1 MRNIFKKYG
10 LTISAVVLA
19 VGKGL
24 KSVAK
29 GVWDG
34 FKTLGG
40 KFAAILPSLISLIIG
55 FISRAA
61 ESVISFLS
69 QNAWLLILGV
79 AIFMVEW
86 FQNKKWW
93 IKKAKTRPAE
103 IKLTFTISW
112 LVSLAWAL
120 CFIFIW
126 WFCLHMNFSWS
137 LINWIWLVRGW
148 SVIFWWAPIHVPSSN
163 WFHLQIHWFFD
174 YELYVRTCL
183 LQVLLYPTVLRVF
196 RRVVE
201 GMNQVP
207 GETARSSLTFAS
219 LMVSWNLWTLFEMS
233 GFLIASSTRMKD
245 SCWASSALP
254 NEPKIDDLTLTYTL
268 GIQ

>member
-1 MRNIFKKYG
+1 
-10 LTISAVVLA
+10 
-19 VGKGL
+19 
-24 KSVAK
+24 
-29 GVWDG
+29 
-34 FKTLGG
+34 
-40 KFAAILPSLISLIIG
+40 
-55 FISRAA
+55 
-61 ESVISFLS
+61 
-69 QNAWLLILGV
+69 
-79 AIFMVEW
+79 
-86 FQNKKWW
+86 
-93 IKKAKTRPAE
+93 
-103 IKLTFTISW
+103 
-112 LVSLAWAL
+112 
-120 CFIFIW
+120 
-126 WFCLHMNFSWS
+126 MNFSWS

-148 SVIFWWAPIHVPSSN
+148 SVIFWWAPIHVPSSD

-219 LMVSWNLWTLFEMS
+219 SMVSWNLWTLFEMS

>member
-1 MRNIFKKYG
+1 MKLTLKSTLISKFSSCTFEVNLYFKDKLNYSGNCVLWKISHPLQIFHNVSLMSSEVSMSEHVTIIILNDLLIVVCLKVNQIYFFWQYLFRRWCNSQTNSRVFTSIYKKVGKFHCYLLLSLQEKVRNIFKKYG
-10 LTISAVVLA
+10 LTISAVVLV

-40 KFAAILPSLISLIIG
+40 KFAAILPSLMSLIIG

-103 IKLTFTISW
+103 IKLTFTII
-112 LVSLAWAL
+112 SLS
-120 CFIFIW
+120 
-126 WFCLHMNFSWS
+126 CLSFVFYLYLMI
-137 LINWIWLVRGW
+137 L
-148 SVIFWWAPIHVPSSN
+148 SS
-163 WFHLQIHWFFD
+163 HELQLKSD
-174 YELYVRTCL
+174 
-183 LQVLLYPTVLRVF
+183 
-196 RRVVE
+196 
-201 GMNQVP
+201 
-207 GETARSSLTFAS
+207 
-219 LMVSWNLWTLFEMS
+219 
-233 GFLIASSTRMKD
+233 
-245 SCWASSALP
+245 
-254 NEPKIDDLTLTYTL
+254 
-268 GIQ
+268 